1 VSSLKSAGGATV
13 TPTPT
18 PTVPGATA
26 FAPPG
31 MPRQGA
37 GDNGQGVILGDTSW
51 LANLAT
57 GDASAAATTSRRMA
71 MIPAAPLALFLLQL
85 IL

>member
-1 VSSLKSAGGATV
+1 M
-13 TPTPT
+13 
-18 PTVPGATA
+18 PGATG
-26 FAPPG
+26 FAPPA
-31 MPRQGA
+31 MPRQAGYQPGVA

-57 GDASAAATTSRRMA
+57 GDASAATTSRRMA